1 MCVCVCVCVGG
12 GGGGGGISVYDKGG
26 RTVSVHSSSPGPSFQ
41 GRQGGKLRLCIT
53 IFGTT

>member
-1 MCVCVCVCVGG
+1 MCVCVGGG

-41 GRQGGKLRLCIT
+41 GRKNEALHSL
-53 IFGTT
+53 